1 MDCLEKLVKCIGKFN
16 KGEIDA
22 DTSCQIEK
30 QILTDEIDDP
40 ELLNFAIE
48 NISELF
54 GYLAT
59 ERVNIKIHRDI
70 TGEMWFGVGRYEN
83 KDVST
88 CFKKSGVRIVLTL
101 TPFSLLY
108 LNAVIARSFL
118 LYLILPGHTSQ
129 VCP

>member
-1 MDCLEKLVKCIGKFN
+1 MILNPEWQKPKEKPYFHQISMVCIGRLIECVGRVD

-40 ELLNFAIE
+40 EFLNFAVE

-59 ERVNIKIHRDI
+59 GRVNIRIHRDI
-70 TGEMWFGVGRYEN
+70 TGEMWFGVG
-83 KDVST
+83 
-88 CFKKSGVRIVLTL
+88 
-101 TPFSLLY
+101 
-108 LNAVIARSFL
+108 
-118 LYLILPGHTSQ
+118 
-129 VCP
+129 